1 MSVNLLQPR
10 EVETS
15 APWRWAREAMGL
27 IGRRPLSFGLGS
39 LAVLVLF
46 FTTLQVEQTLL
57 RFIVVLIMPPICLGG
72 FIRLAEAADRS
83 QPLSP
88 ARLLP
93 TNREALRVLGVAAV
107 GYGLAFSLISAM
119 SMGAPSIGVEA
130 DMVADDRWRNY
141 ADAAASALG
150 LPLAL
155 VIKSVLFG
163 ISLAAFTGLLL
174 VLFVWF
180 ALPLI
185 QLGNVQT
192 LLALRL

>member
-107 GYGLAFSLISAM
+107 GYGLGFSLISAM
-119 SMGAPSIGVEA
+119 SVGAPSPGVGEGL
-130 DMVADDRWRNY
+130 VGG
-141 ADAAASALG
+141 DAVRSYDEQA
-150 LPLAL
+150 
-155 VIKSVLFG
+155 
-163 ISLAAFTGLLL
+163 
-174 VLFVWF
+174 
-180 ALPLI
+180 
-185 QLGNVQT
+185 
-192 LLALRL
+192 